1 MTESVGSGRKVRWG
15 ILATGGIAASFAED
29 LRELKDDAEI
39 VAVGSRRLESA
50 RAFADRFGIP
60 RAYGSWTELAD
71 DEGVD
76 VVYVATPHSAH
87 RVAAGLCL
95 RAGRSVLCE
104 KPFTVNAVEARELA
118 DLARTHGRF
127 LMEAMWT
134 YCNPV
139 VRRLTEL
146 VADGAVGEVRS
157 VHADF
162 GLAGPF
168 DPGHRLLDPALGG
181 GALLDLGVYP
191 VSFAHLLLGEPDE
204 VQAWAHLTE
213 DGVDDNTGMLLGYDS
228 GAMAVLSCSSPPT
241 PRRPRWSPAHGD
253 GSRFRPV
260 SSTRTASCCTAR
272 AASPRSSAP
281 RTTVCAGC
289 STRRPRSCAACARAS
304 GSPRW
309 CRWRAASPS
318 CGRSTRSGTGS
329 ASATPASTDPRQV
342 SRRPGS
348 PASVTKDAA
357 VVSAAPGVVTE
368 STVLKSARASS
379 ASSRTVT

>member
-29 LRELKDDAEI
+29 LREMKDDAEI
-39 VAVGSRRLESA
+39 VAVGSRSLASA
-50 RAFADRFGIP
+50 CAFADRFGIP

-71 DEGVD
+71 DDGID

-118 DLARTHGRF
+118 DLAKARGLF

-139 VRRLTEL
+139 VRRLTQL

-168 DPGHRLLDPALGG
+168 EPGHRLLDPALGG

-213 DGVDDNTGMLLGYDS
+213 HGVDDNTGMLLGYDN
-228 GAMAVLSCSSPPT
+228 GAMAVLSCSLTADTAQTAVVTGSAGRIEVPP
-241 PRRPRWSPAHGD
+241 A
-253 GSRFRPV
+253 

-272 AASPRSSAP
+272 AASRRSSAP
-281 RTTVCAGC
+281 RTTDCAGC

-304 GSPRW
+304 VSPRSS
-309 CRWRAASPS
+309 RWRAASPS
-318 CGRSTRSGTGS
+318 CGRSTRSGTAS
-329 ASATPASTDPRQV
+329 ASATPVRTEPVRSPADRGPRPR
-342 SRRPGS
+342 SRRTRRWSGRRPGW
-348 PASVTKDAA
+348 
-357 VVSAAPGVVTE
+357 
-368 STVLKSARASS
+368 
-379 ASSRTVT
+379 SRSRRS